1 MVVVVVKEAIVTVE
15 GDSDG
20 DGSDGGGAL
29 LGHHCHQSYYM
40 YM

>member
-1 MVVVVVKEAIVTVE
+1 MMVVVVKEAIVTVE

-20 DGSDGGGAL
+20 DGSDGGGVL

>member
-1 MVVVVVKEAIVTVE
+1 MVMVKEAIVTVE
-15 GDSDG
+15 GDADG

-29 LGHHCHQSYYM
+29 LGHHCCQSYYM